1 MMLVAVLGPRL
12 IPDTTRSGRCSRS
25 VPTASF
31 TQSAGV
37 PFTDRPT
44 ALPLSANS
52 FTRSGVAVVIA
63 CPMAE
68 CSVSGATMLTA
79 PSSRIAAM
87 RACRPGEVTPSSLVT
102 KMRGLG
108 LLMRSPQES
117 LPVFACFKDEFDD
130 LVPRVD
136 PRRAELEVGRIC
148 EHQGGQSRI
157 AHRFDVRRSVF
168 DVEIRSNL
176 CFVSHETQIPVRNP
190 VNVKPGDCLLDRLL
204 VKVLDDEALSDRE
217 AVQLLVAS
225 KGPEVPFRQVIAHN
239 FRELHEALT
248 GPFRGDGPKSAVE
261 VCAHAIKINAQNEP
275 RGFSHHRLVSR
286 SGCTGIRCRRS

>member
-79 PSSRIAAM
+79 PSSRIAAI
-87 RACRPGEVTPSSLVT
+87 RACRPGEATPSSLVT
-102 KMRGLG
+102 RMHGLG

-117 LPVFACFKDEFDD
+117 LPLFACFEDKFDD

-136 PRRAELEVGRIC
+136 PGRAEFEVGRIC
-148 EHQGGQSRI
+148 EHQGWQSRT

-168 DVEIRSNL
+168 DVEIRSDL

-190 VNVKPGDCLLDRLL
+190 MSVQPGNSLFNRFF
-204 VKVLDDEALSDRE
+204 VKVLDDEAVGDDANSD
-217 AVQLLVAS
+217 
-225 KGPEVPFRQVIAHN
+225 
-239 FRELHEALT
+239 
-248 GPFRGDGPKSAVE
+248 
-261 VCAHAIKINAQNEP
+261 VC
-275 RGFSHHRLVSR
+275 S
-286 SGCTGIRCRRS
+286 

>member
-44 ALPLSANS
+44 ALPSSANS

-63 CPMAE
+63 CPIAE
-68 CSVSGATMLTA
+68 FSVSGATMLTA
-79 PSSRIAAM
+79 PSSRIAAT

-108 LLMRSPQES
+108 LLMRSPQAS
-117 LPVFACFKDEFDD
+117 LPLFACFKDEFDD

-136 PRRAELEVGRIC
+136 PGRAELEVGRIC

-157 AHRFDVRRSVF
+157 AWLDMHGIPFWD
-168 DVEIRSNL
+168 L
-176 CFVSHETQIPVRNP
+176 CFMRNKAEVGANLYVEDAP
-190 VNVKPGDCLLDRLL
+190 ANVEAMRNAGLPTLVFTNSTNLELSPPRVDSWDEVVEFVLEAREEWKARL
-204 VKVLDDEALSDRE
+204 
-217 AVQLLVAS
+217 
-225 KGPEVPFRQVIAHN
+225 G
-239 FRELHEALT
+239 
-248 GPFRGDGPKSAVE
+248 
-261 VCAHAIKINAQNEP
+261 
-275 RGFSHHRLVSR
+275 
-286 SGCTGIRCRRS
+286 